1 MPRIARIIVP
11 DCPHHIIQRG
21 NRRQRVF
28 FHDSDRTLYLR
39 LLKQQGAR
47 WGIIFW
53 AYCLMEN
60 HVHLVAVPRYQ
71 WSFSR
76 GLGEAHRKYTNLI
89 NIRENWKGYLWQ
101 GRFISYPMDETHLYV
116 ALRYVEQNPVRA
128 GVAIKPEEYPWSSA
142 KAHVYR
148 RKDVLISPCEK
159 LSSITDWA
167 SFLGEAS
174 RESEIALIRDH
185 EASGRPLGDEKF
197 INDLEEKTGRILR
210 LRKRGRKKGN

>member
-1 MPRIARIIVP
+1 
-11 DCPHHIIQRG
+11 
-21 NRRQRVF
+21 
-28 FHDSDRTLYLR
+28 
-39 LLKQQGAR
+39 
-47 WGIIFW
+47 
-53 AYCLMEN
+53 MEN
-60 HVHLVAVPRYQ
+60 HVHLVAIPRYQ

-76 GLGEAHRKYTNLI
+76 GFGEAHRKYTNLI

-101 GRFISYPMDETHLYV
+101 GRFISYPMDETHLYF

-128 GVAIKPEEYPWSSA
+128 GVAMRAEEYPWSSA
-142 KAHVYR
+142 KAHVYQT
-148 RKDVLISPCEK
+148 KDVLVSPCEK
-159 LSSITDWA
+159 LSVITDWA

-185 EASGRPLGDEKF
+185 ESSGRPLGDEKF